1 MASVGPVDA
10 RTESVPSTNPRTYA
24 PESPIYR
31 DAGGKLN
38 GRKPSPAPTIATS
51 SSATVGCEDAA
62 AIDAI
67 VAVHPV
73 DGVSDRHKPDDRD
86 DETTVSQVQRLPPRQ
101 TDVVHAVA
109 GPVRG

>member
-67 VAVHPV
+67 VTQAKMATPSATPSRPSTQLTALV
-73 DGVSDRHKPDDRD
+73 
-86 DETTVSQVQRLPPRQ
+86 TATIQMTVTMSPPYPKCS
-101 TDVVHAVA
+101 VCPH
-109 GPVRG
+109 